1 MSICYWSHLI
11 NKRGT
16 YLVSKTALPFL
27 KASQKNPHI
36 LNLSPPLNMKPKW
49 FQGNLAYTL
58 AKYGMSMCVLGK
70 FSYLVNP
77 TLNLETPLD
86 FFSCNTTQFSC
97 SANVNHL
104 MLSISITI
112 AICSKVINAS

>member
-70 FSYLVNP
+70 FFYIVNKMCNP
-77 TLNLETPLD
+77 KFGNSALSWI
-86 FFSCNTTQFSC
+86 FYFSFNTTQCSC
-97 SANVNHL
+97 SGETNTLFLDFAYGIL
-104 MLSISITI
+104 IT
-112 AICSKVINAS
+112 